1 MKHISSW
8 RKFWHA
14 PTASLKEKTSA
25 LIIFVLLNIIIN
37 IYTGKIE
44 NSNQN

>member
-1 MKHISSW
+1 
-8 RKFWHA
+8 
-14 PTASLKEKTSA
+14 LKEKTSA
-25 LIIFVLLNIIIN
+25 LIIFVLLYIIIN